1 MINSQIT
8 QITAFGSNVQVF
20 TTNNSVL
27 QTGFYLFTG
36 YCIIGLLL
44 SAMIDKRMGVEV
56 GRG

>member
-1 MINSQIT
+1 M
-8 QITAFGSNVQVF
+8 QVF

-44 SAMIDKRMGVEV
+44 SAMIDKRMGERSKAI
-56 GRG
+56 GSASRA